1 MRIDTHQH
9 FWSYNARE
17 YAWMGPGMESLR
29 RDYLPPDLAP
39 LLKVSGVDGTVAVQ
53 ARQTLEESTWLLE
66 LADQYPF
73 IRGVVGW
80 VDLRSPRVDEDLEKL
95 SRHKKFRGVRHVVQ
109 DEPDDQFMLREDFVR
124 GIGRLKK
131 FGLTYDLLL
140 YARHL
145 PAACELVQHFPEQ
158 PFVLDH
164 ISKPLIKDRKLP
176 PWATDIRRLAAFPN
190 VTCKISGMVTEA
202 DWKNWKPADLK
213 PYLNV
218 VFDCFGTQRLMVG
231 SDWPVCTLAA
241 NYGAVMQIA
250 ADYISKLSKDEQAAV
265 WGGNAA
271 QFYGLGT

>member
-109 DEPDDQFMLREDFVR
+109 DEPDDQFMLRKDFMR
-124 GIGRLKK
+124 GIKALSRYNLA
-131 FGLTYDLLL
+131 YDLLL
-140 YARHL
+140 QPKHLSSAVKLAR
-145 PAACELVQHFPEQ
+145 EFSEQ
-158 PFVLDH
+158 PFILDH
-164 ISKPLIKDRKLP
+164 LAKPRIRDGVLAPWDRDL
-176 PWATDIRRLAAFPN
+176 ARLAECDN
-190 VTCKISGMVTEA
+190 VSCKISGMVTEA
-202 DWKNWKPADLK
+202 HGQTWTPEDFT
-213 PYLNV
+213 PYMDV
-218 VFDCFGTQRLMVG
+218 VFERFGADRVMVG
-231 SDWPVCTLAA
+231 SDWPVCTVAA
-241 NYGAVMQIA
+241 AYEEVMGIA
-250 ADYISKLSKDEQAAV
+250 AEYINKLSPTERTDIWSE
-265 WGGNAA
+265 NAKVIY
-271 QFYGLGT
+271 QIHE

>member
-66 LADQYPF
+66 LADQYSF

-80 VDLRSPRVDEDLEKL
+80 VDLRSPRVDEDLAKL
-95 SRHKKFRGVRHVVQ
+95 SRHRKFRGVRHVVQ

-145 PAACELVQHFPEQ
+145 PAACELVQRFPEQ

-164 ISKPLIKDRKLP
+164 ISKPLIKDRKLE

-202 DWKNWKPADLK
+202 DWKNWKPADFE
-213 PYLNV
+213 PYLDV
-218 VFDCFGTQRLMVG
+218 VFGCFGTQRLMVG

-241 NYGAVMQIA
+241 NYADVIQIA

-265 WGGNAA
+265 WGRNARR
-271 QFYGLGT
+271 FYGLED

>member
-9 FWSYNARE
+9 LWAYNPVE

-29 RDYLPPDLAP
+29 RDFLPPDLAP
-39 LLKVSGVDGTVAVQ
+39 LLKVSSVDGTVAVQ

-80 VDLRSPRVDEDLEKL
+80 VDLRSLRVDEELEKL
-95 SRHKKFRGVRHVVQ
+95 SRHRKFRGVRHVVQ
-109 DEPDDQFMLREDFVR
+109 DEPDDRFMLREDFLR

-145 PAACELVQHFPEQ
+145 PAACELVKRFPEQ
-158 PFVLDH
+158 PFILDH
-164 ISKPLIKDRKLP
+164 ISKPLIKDRKLE
-176 PWATDIRRLAAFPN
+176 PWATDIRRLAGFPN

-202 DWKNWKPADLK
+202 DWKNWKPTDFK
-213 PYLNV
+213 PYLDV
-218 VFDCFGTQRLMVG
+218 VFECFGPERLMVG

-241 NYGAVMQIA
+241 NYATVMQIA

-265 WGGNAA
+265 WGGNALK
-271 QFYGLGT
+271 FYGLST